1 MCVLAVRACVWAG
14 VCVRLCAHTGGVCVS
29 GGGCMCTC
37 VGGVCVCVRACGWS
51 VRMERACVC
60 ACVRVCVRVCAR
72 VCACVCACVRVCV
85 CVHVRMC
92 ASVGYDGAKAQCKAT
107 GVTSHIQ
114 TAWRCATQGAPCN
127 WAGQT
132 GREGNLVSMQP
143 LRRSAPWV
151 CRGVCVIE
159 TAAAHRVCA

>member
-1 MCVLAVRACVWAG
+1 M
-14 VCVRLCAHTGGVCVS
+14 
-29 GGGCMCTC
+29 
-37 VGGVCVCVRACGWS
+37 
-51 VRMERACVC
+51 
-60 ACVRVCVRVCAR
+60 
-72 VCACVCACVRVCV
+72 CACVCACVH
-85 CVHVRMC
+85 VHVRVC

-151 CRGVCVIE
+151 CRGCLRDRDRCCAPCVCVIAGLR
-159 TAAAHRVCA
+159 AAASLSGARAVDYPKLVASQEVTK